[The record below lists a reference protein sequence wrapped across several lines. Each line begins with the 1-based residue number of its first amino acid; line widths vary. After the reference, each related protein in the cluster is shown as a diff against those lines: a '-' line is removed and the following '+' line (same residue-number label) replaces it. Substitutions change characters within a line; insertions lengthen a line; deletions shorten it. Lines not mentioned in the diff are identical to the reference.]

1 MRQDAP
7 GAVERG
13 RASAHGLAWV
23 PALLLVPAG
32 LLFLAV
38 FVVPQVWLLA
48 GSLYPKGSSGPSL
61 RLYGELLTNSYDL
74 SLLWRTLVL
83 GAVVAA
89 GCALLGFPLAY
100 QLARS
105 TSRARGP
112 LLILTVFP
120 LLTSAVVRT
129 FGWQVLFYRTGV
141 LGQLAPALGLGPQ
154 LVGTFTGVVIAL
166 VEVLLPFMVLT
177 CYGVVRGVDPGI
189 EEAALDLGD
198 PPWRVLFRVTLPL
211 CRGGLLAGSLLVFS
225 LTVSS
230 FVTPSLIGG
239 SRVQVAA
246 TAIYERT
253 ITLVDYPG
261 AAALAVVLL
270 VLIAALIAG
279 YSRLMAP
286 PSGAGS

>member
-1 MRQDAP
+1 
-7 GAVERG
+7 V
-13 RASAHGLAWV
+13 
-23 PALLLVPAG
+23 LLLLPAT

-38 FVVPQVWLLA
+38 FVVPQVWLFA
-48 GSLYPKGSSGPSL
+48 RSLYPKGSSGPSL
-61 RLYGELLTNSYDL
+61 SLYGDLLTDPYDL
-74 SLLWRTLVL
+74 SLLWHTFVL

-105 TSRARGP
+105 TSRVRGP

-230 FVTPSLIGG
+230 FVTPALIGG

-253 ITLVDYPG
+253 ITLVDYPR

-270 VLIAALIAG
+270 VLVAALIAG
-279 YSRLMAP
+279 YSRLLALP